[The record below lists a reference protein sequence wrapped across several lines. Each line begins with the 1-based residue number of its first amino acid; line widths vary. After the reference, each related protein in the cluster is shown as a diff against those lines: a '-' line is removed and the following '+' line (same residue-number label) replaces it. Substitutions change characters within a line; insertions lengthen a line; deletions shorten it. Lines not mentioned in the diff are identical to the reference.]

1 MPTRS
6 IAELR
11 EDRGMIM
18 EIMAS
23 DIFEACQSL
32 GVLETVNKDLE
43 DLTNN
48 VVTTVIKAPHS
59 L

>member
-1 MPTRS
+1 
-6 IAELR
+6 
-11 EDRGMIM
+11 MIM

-48 VVTTVIKAPHS
+48 VVTTVIKAPHR

>member
-1 MPTRS
+1 
-6 IAELR
+6 
-11 EDRGMIM
+11 
-18 EIMAS
+18 MAS

-48 VVTTVIKAPHS
+48 VVTMVIKAPHS